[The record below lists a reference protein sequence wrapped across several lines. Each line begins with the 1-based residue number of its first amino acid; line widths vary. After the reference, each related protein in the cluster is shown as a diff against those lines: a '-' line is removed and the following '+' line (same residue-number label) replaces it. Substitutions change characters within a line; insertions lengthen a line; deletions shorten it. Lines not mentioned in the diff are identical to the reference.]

1 MKRIIRLLVG
11 CTAVLTLASPAA
23 ARVAAIETTVPLA
36 DDSEP
41 AMHAAVEEA
50 LSTLALGA
58 QAMGL
63 PHLHLLGAAIV
74 DHAVVIRVLATDTPA
89 ADEPSAPASPD
100 ESVPPSKDDGSSR
113 TGAWL

>member
-1 MKRIIRLLVG
+1 MNRIVRLLVG
-11 CTAVLTLASPAA
+11 CAAVLTLVSPAF
-23 ARVAAIETTVPLA
+23 ARVAAIATTVPLA

-50 LSTLALGA
+50 LSTPARGA

-74 DHAVVIRVLATDTPA
+74 DHAVVIRVLATDALPTG
-89 ADEPSAPASPD
+89 EPSAPASPD
-100 ESVPPSKDDGSSR
+100 ESPPPSRDDGSSG
-113 TGAWL
+113 TGVWL

>member
-89 ADEPSAPASPD
+89 AGGPSAPASPD